1 MLTDTLFQLLT
12 AQPSHEPSTTITTA
26 AAAAAAATTTTTTT
40 TTQICIVP
48 SRQANQKRC
57 MQIVFNDMP
66 LI

>member
-26 AAAAAAATTTTTTT
+26 AAAAAAATTTTT
-40 TTQICIVP
+40 QICIVP

>member
-1 MLTDTLFQLLT
+1 VLTDTLFQLLT

-26 AAAAAAATTTTTTT
+26 AAAAAAATTTTT
-40 TTQICIVP
+40 QICIVP